1 MPPWRER
8 IYCGRVEPI
17 EKFRVSTA
25 ELVEGAYVVTVNGE
39 ADMYGAPQ
47 LSTELDRLITNGARD
62 VIVDLLDVPFVDST
76 VLGVL
81 LTASKRARVDGHELV
96 LVSDD
101 PRVLRVFEVTGLLGQ
116 FTVERSLASAVERS
130 LDRAFVA

>member
-1 MPPWRER
+1 VA
-8 IYCGRVEPI
+8 GVEQI

-47 LSTELDRLITNGARD
+47 LSAELDRLVADGARD
-62 VIVDLLDVPFVDST
+62 VIVDLLDVPFLDST

-81 LTASKRARVDGHELV
+81 LTASRRARSDGHELV

-101 PRVLRVFEVTGLLGQ
+101 PRVLRVFELTGLLGQ
-116 FTVERSLASAVERS
+116 FTFERSLASAVERS
-130 LDRAFVA
+130 LDRAFAA